1 MTELTRDLEAR
12 LLASISRTPSPTR
25 RTARAWEWLVLPAG
39 AIFAALLYGAFDGPE
54 QGRGGRDTWF
64 YVASAMSWAAVAA
77 LSLWGA
83 LGRGRGANWRSRSAL
98 LACALG
104 TPAALF
110 VIMMALGSLDPA
122 MAEIHPEKWGRMC
135 LPLTLAAAAFPT
147 VLLQYARRESDPVH
161 PALSGAALGS
171 ACGAAAGVM
180 VELWCPVSTA
190 RHIAL
195 GHILPILLVAFV
207 GALTGVQT
215 LGLGKTPRRWPP
227 RLPGE

>member
-1 MTELTRDLEAR
+1 
-12 LLASISRTPSPTR
+12 
-25 RTARAWEWLVLPAG
+25 VLPAG
-39 AIFAALLYGAFDGPE
+39 VIVAGVLYAAFDGPE

-64 YVASAMSWAAVAA
+64 YVASAMSWAAVAI

-83 LGRGRGANWRSRSAL
+83 LGRGRGASWRSRSAL

-104 TPAALF
+104 TPAVLF
-110 VIMMALGSLDPA
+110 GIMMALGSLDPA
-122 MAEIHPEKWGRMC
+122 MMEIHPEKWGRMC
-135 LPLTLAAAAFPT
+135 LPLTLAVAAFPT
-147 VLLQYARRESDPVH
+147 LALQYARRESDPVH

-195 GHILPILLVAFV
+195 GHILPILLLVFV
-207 GALTGVQT
+207 GALMGTQM
-215 LGLGKTPRRWPP
+215 LGLGEPPRRWPP
-227 RLPGE
+227 RRPRE